1 MLRAGLGASCQPAGP
16 RGRSMIPEKPQTG
29 FRWTI
34 CALIFFATT
43 VNYLDR
49 QLFANLIPFFED
61 DLKLGPTDLALIN
74 VSFIL
79 PYGMAMLF
87 VGRFIDKVGI
97 RI

>member
-1 MLRAGLGASCQPAGP
+1 MTADTRMS
-16 RGRSMIPEKPQTG
+16 SV
-29 FRWTI
+29 RWTV

-49 QLFANLIPFFED
+49 QLFSLLVPFFED

-79 PYGMAMLF
+79 PYGFAMIF
-87 VGRFIDKVGI
+87 VGRFIDRVGI
-97 RI
+97 KKGLSASF